1 MLNTFL
7 IPCPCPLE
15 ASLSMTKPGTSQ
27 LQTVLDLFL
36 QLTEQ
41 SLNIIQRT
49 RPLIQQLRTNEQLQ
63 QFLKM
68 ANEIYTKL
76 PESVSLALTV
86 AVIFI
91 SSLMVFRIGKSLISA
106 LVTAIQVAI
115 VLLVAFVVWKLR
127 DPLSLWLEQ
136 ILNQ

>member
-1 MLNTFL
+1 
-7 IPCPCPLE
+7 
-15 ASLSMTKPGTSQ
+15 MTKPGTSQ

-41 SLNIIQRT
+41 SLNLIQRT